1 MGLFGRLLKERLS
14 RRDERRRIWR
24 GDGTREERPREVVR
38 AGRPRFRPM
47 CYSRPVRNSARVARC
62 GGAGRGFEPQ
72 RAGSNPAGCMPLEAA
87 PFLASVA
94 SCGKTVV
101 LEVAAVRIPP
111 PT

>member
-1 MGLFGRLLKERLS
+1 
-14 RRDERRRIWR
+14 
-24 GDGTREERPREVVR
+24 
-38 AGRPRFRPM
+38 
-47 CYSRPVRNSARVARC
+47 
-62 GGAGRGFEPQ
+62 
-72 RAGSNPAGCMPLEAA
+72 MPLEAA